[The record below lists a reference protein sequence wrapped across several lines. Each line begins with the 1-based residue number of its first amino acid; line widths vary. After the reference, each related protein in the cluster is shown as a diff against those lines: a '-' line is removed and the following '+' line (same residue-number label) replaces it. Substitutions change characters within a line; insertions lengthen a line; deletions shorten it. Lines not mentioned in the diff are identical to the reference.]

1 MKLIQCNP
9 SYWEFVRNLRN
20 DPNNLHGF
28 INNKYITTEDQITYM
43 TKYND
48 NYYICLDNNNLPL
61 GFIGN
66 IDGDMRICVKNDR
79 QNQGIGTFM
88 TKEFLMIQQ
97 KNTSLIAKVKI
108 TNIASQ
114 KLFKKVGFKPAFII
128 YTKE

>member
-66 IDGDMRICVKNDR
+66 IDGDMRICVKNDS

>member
-66 IDGDMRICVKNDR
+66 IKNLVI
-79 QNQGIGTFM
+79 NFLPPSGNELYTEVI
-88 TKEFLMIQQ
+88 TKTQVMNVSIIEANSYSNNELVATCEMKIFLQE
-97 KNTSLIAKVKI
+97 NA
-108 TNIASQ
+108 
-114 KLFKKVGFKPAFII
+114 
-128 YTKE
+128 